1 MKTLAEYPFLKPFF
15 WSYNLADLTIAKHR
29 TLIIK
34 QILNHGN
41 KMATDWL
48 QATYSDQEI
57 KEVIA
62 NSAKSEW
69 SPKSLNLWTLIY
81 KVEPTRLSRF
91 A

>member
-15 WSYNLADLTIAKHR
+15 WSYNLLDLTVEKHR

-41 KMATDWL
+41 KVATDWL
-48 QATYSDQEI
+48 QDTYSNKEI
-57 KEVIA
+57 MEVIA

-69 SPKSLNLWTLIY
+69 SPKSLNLWSLIY
-81 KVEPTRLSRF
+81 KVEPARINRF